1 MTSEYQIV
9 EKLSGQ
15 YGSSNTDGAA
25 RIFYLYCVS
34 VYKYLTLMF

>member
-1 MTSEYQIV
+1 MTSEYQI
-9 EKLSGQ
+9 
-15 YGSSNTDGAA
+15 GSSNTDGAA